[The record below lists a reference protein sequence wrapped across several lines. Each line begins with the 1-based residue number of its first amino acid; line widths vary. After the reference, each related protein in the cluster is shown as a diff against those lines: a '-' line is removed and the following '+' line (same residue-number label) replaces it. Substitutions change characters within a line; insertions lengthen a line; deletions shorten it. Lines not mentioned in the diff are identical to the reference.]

1 MYIKYWNFEV
11 DIAEADFFSFPPP
24 YKRTADPLPSPS
36 QSPTVGQA
44 THKHMAGYAA
54 GRNSPSVLK

>member
-24 YKRTADPLPSPS
+24 TKEPPDPLRSPR
-36 QSPTVGQA
+36 QPPTVGQA
-44 THKHMAGYAA
+44 APKHMAGYAL
-54 GRNSPSVLK
+54 GRRSPSLLK